1 MSRSGRNVKRL
12 ALAVLSG
19 SIILTTAGI
28 GSAETWDAIQDG
40 GFEFGG
46 TATPWTTFSTYFN
59 DLVIWY
65 DPAVS
70 HTGSFLARLGT
81 SFSDNGFNQVAQEV
95 ELGTGG
101 ATLRF
106 WLWVPEVSGH
116 GTDVLSVRV
125 DNDVVWT
132 LNEGSAGPYASGYR
146 QVSVALGAFA
156 DGGLHTLTI
165 KGETTYFTTGVPGTE
180 FLVDD
185 VELVTGDEALGAAFA
200 WAPWNPYPGTVIQFV
215 DSSPGGPD
223 GWMWDFGDGGE
234 STLQH
239 PTHAYATAGTFAVTL
254 TTTSAND
261 TATVT
266 HDVRVYEVLDAL
278 EADFV
283 WQPET
288 PFVGQEV
295 ELLDRSRGVP
305 DTWLWE
311 FPDGSTSDAQNP
323 LVVVPEP
330 GMWPVRLTVSRT
342 RDIDGTQT
350 DTIER
355 SIPVFP
361 ILEPDFDWR
370 PEAPVEGE
378 PVEFM
383 DLTAGPVES
392 WRWTFGDGAEDTTSD
407 PVHTYEQPGSYDVVL
422 EVGYPVADELLTW
435 SVARTI
441 VVGAALAPDF
451 SWQPEMPRVGDPV
464 QFTDLTPGEVASW
477 QWDFG
482 DGTSAADQ
490 NPVHSYDA
498 SGRYQVNLQVTAPSG
513 HSSVATRTVVV
524 GDPLEAAFMWQPHLP
539 RAREPVT
546 FRDRS
551 SGGPTVWSWDFGDG
565 GTGTTQNVG
574 HSFGEPGLYQVTLTV
589 GTDDGET
596 SAIGQTVEIAPLID
610 ARFGWLPE
618 VPAPGQM
625 VQFAD
630 RSVGPVASWSWDFGD
645 GSTSPDPSPN
655 HRFAAAGQYLVE
667 LQVATADGVQD
678 SATRT
683 VVVATSLGVDFDWLP
698 AEPEAGQIM
707 RFTDRTTI
715 PEVSRLWIFGDAI
728 TSRDRSPV
736 RSFRTVGEMPVTL
749 VVRTPTGGILRIQKI
764 VPIAE
769 PAVRPSLAVT
779 TRQPIVGQAVGF
791 RIEGVEDYDAAIWDF
806 GGVGCGEAPRV
817 RTCAFDDGD
826 CLQSTWRFAVPGIR
840 TVRAFV
846 DVGGRLYGPIV
857 QQLRVGSE
865 GGCGEAPVADF
876 GWWPD
881 QPAPGESV
889 RFVDQSS
896 GPPQAW
902 SWDLGDGAT
911 TTDRYPEHVY
921 RAPGTYTVTLA
932 TSNVHGA
939 SDPVSQDI
947 TVSGAAPVCGDAT
960 CQDTESSWSC
970 PSDCGLLEGE
980 TGREGSAHRRSVI
993 PAAVGGIPGNSG
1005 TTWYTDGMLFNPTS
1019 QDVDFVVRYSPD
1031 SSPAHPKTAG
1041 PFTIGP
1047 RESLFYPNLVS
1058 DLFGATANGA
1068 LWLDAASPLMFDTR
1082 TYNLSPDGTYG
1093 QAISAIPPNA
1103 LLARGDGPMY
1113 LIGLSDD
1120 EAFRSNLIVQEVSGQ
1135 PVSVDVTFFDLAG
1148 HQVGRGSILVE
1159 GRSKVQRRITE
1170 IGVQRLARGYATVE
1184 VADGDGRIA
1193 VIASVVDQI
1202 TGDATTID
1210 AVHPLQVETPTAK
1223 TEAVDDGHFL
1233 VAVVARTPGSNGSLW
1248 RSELS
1253 VLNPEVVEQE
1263 LVMRY
1268 YPTSGGV
1275 LEAPVTVAPDAMYF
1289 SDDVVSDLFPEA
1301 PNGSGSLHVFS
1312 SAGVVVSSRTY
1323 NLTNADTATLGQTIP
1338 GLASADMARPGEMW
1352 VLNKIKSTDDFR
1364 CNLGFSEYAGAD
1376 VQVTVALYSMAGSYQ
1391 RFLGAKTYSVSSFG
1405 VKQVNRVFDDIGIAG
1420 NYEEALAYV
1429 VVSSDDGAAYV
1440 YASVVDNGV
1449 GDATTV
1455 LAKRLE

>member
-1 MSRSGRNVKRL
+1 M
-12 ALAVLSG
+12 
-19 SIILTTAGI
+19 ILTTAGI
-28 GSAETWDAIQDG
+28 GSAATWDAIDDG

-46 TATPWTTFSTYFN
+46 TATPWTTFSTYIDN
-59 DLVIWY
+59 LVIWY
-65 DPAVS
+65 DPGIAHS
-70 HTGSFLARLGT
+70 GSFVAKLGT
-81 SFSDNGFNQVAQEV
+81 PMSDSGFNLVAQEV
-95 ELGTGG
+95 ALGAGG
-101 ATLRF
+101 AELRF

-116 GTDVLSVRV
+116 GTDVMTVLV
-125 DNDVVWT
+125 DNQTVWT
-132 LNEGSAGPYASGYR
+132 LPEALAGPYASGYR
-146 QVSVALGAFA
+146 QVALDLGAFA
-156 DGGLHTLTI
+156 DGGSHSLTL
-165 KGETTYFTTGVPGTE
+165 KGETTYFIGGSVATA

-185 VELVTGDEALGAAFA
+185 VELPTWDEALGAAFA

-223 GWMWDFGDGGE
+223 GWVWDFGDGGE

-254 TTTSAND
+254 TTTNLQE

-278 EADFV
+278 TADFA
-283 WQPET
+283 WQPEM
-288 PFVGQEV
+288 PFAGQEL
-295 ELLDRSRGVP
+295 ELLDRSPGQP

-311 FPDGSTSDAQNP
+311 FPDGTTSDAQNP
-323 LVVVPEP
+323 VVAPAEP
-330 GMWPVRLTVSRT
+330 GMWPVLLTVYRT
-342 RDIDGTQT
+342 TDLGGTET
-350 DTIER
+350 DSIER
-355 SIPVFP
+355 SIPVLP
-361 ILEPDFDWR
+361 VLEPDFDWR
-370 PEAPVEGE
+370 PETPVEGE
-378 PVEFM
+378 PVEFTDM
-383 DLTAGPVES
+383 TVGPVES
-392 WRWTFGDGAEDTTSD
+392 WRWTFGDGAEDTTPD
-407 PVHTYEQPGSYDVVL
+407 PVHTYDQPGSYDVEL

-441 VVGAALAPDF
+441 VIGEALAPDF
-451 SWQPEMPRVGDPV
+451 SWQPEMPRVGDPI
-464 QFTDLTPGEVASW
+464 QFTDLTPGDVASW
-477 QWDFG
+477 QWNFG
-482 DGTSAADQ
+482 DDSSTAAQ
-490 NPVHSYDA
+490 NPVHSYGA
-498 SGRYQVNLQVTAPSG
+498 SGRYQVTLQVTAPSG
-513 HSSVATRTVVV
+513 HSSIATNTVVV
-524 GDPLEAAFMWQPHLP
+524 GDPLEAAFMWQPRLP
-539 RAREPVT
+539 RAREPVY

-551 SGGPTVWSWDFGDG
+551 SGGPTAWSWDFGDG
-565 GTGTTQNVG
+565 GTSDAQNPGRV
-574 HSFGEPGLYQVTLTV
+574 FGEPGVYQVTLNV
-589 GTDDGET
+589 ATDDGET
-596 SAIGQTVEIAPLID
+596 STIGQTLEVAPLID
-610 ARFGWLPE
+610 ARFGWLPA

-645 GSTSPDPSPN
+645 GATSSDPSPT
-655 HRFAAAGQYLVE
+655 HRFVEAGQYLVE

-678 SATRT
+678 TATRT
-683 VVVATSLGVDFDWLP
+683 MVVATSLGVDFDWLP
-698 AEPEAGQIM
+698 AEPEAGQII
-707 RFTDRTTI
+707 RFRDRTTI

-728 TSRDRSPV
+728 TSRDENPV
-736 RSFRTVGEMPVTL
+736 RSFRTVGEIPVTL

-769 PAVRPSLAVT
+769 PSVRPSLAVT
-779 TRQPIVGQAVGF
+779 TRQPILGQEVGF
-791 RIEGVEDYDAAIWDF
+791 RIEGVEDYDAAVWDF
-806 GGVGCGEAPRV
+806 GGAGCGDAPRV
-817 RTCAFDDGD
+817 RICAPDDGD
-826 CLQSTWRFAVPGIR
+826 CLESMWRFAAPGIR

-846 DVGGRLYGPIV
+846 DVEGRLYGPIV

-876 GWWPD
+876 SWWPE

-902 SWDLGDGAT
+902 SWDLGDGTT
-911 TTDRYPEHVY
+911 TTDRHPEHVY
-921 RAPGTYTVTLA
+921 QAPGTYTVTLA
-932 TSNVHGA
+932 ATNVHGA

-947 TVSGAAPVCGDAT
+947 AVSGAAPVCGDGT

-980 TGREGSAHRRSVI
+980 TGREGSAQRRSVI

-1005 TTWYTDGMLFNPTS
+1005 TTWYTDGMLFNPTA
-1019 QDVDFVVRYSPD
+1019 QDVDYVLRYSPD
-1031 SSPAHPKTAG
+1031 SNPAHAKAAG

-1047 RESLFYPNLVS
+1047 RESLYYRNLIS
-1058 DLFGATANGA
+1058 DLFGVTANGA
-1068 LWLDAASPLMFDTR
+1068 LWLDAAGPLMFDTR

-1135 PVSVDVTFFDLAG
+1135 PVSVDVTFFDLVG

-1184 VADGDGRIA
+1184 VADGGGRIA

-1210 AVHPLQVETPTAK
+1210 AVHPFQVETAATK
-1223 TEAVDDGHFL
+1223 TRAADDGHFL
-1233 VAVVARTPGSNGSLW
+1233 VAVVARTPGSSGSLW

-1253 VLNPEVVEQE
+1253 VLNPEEVEQD
-1263 LVMRY
+1263 LVLRY

-1275 LEAPVTVAPDAMYF
+1275 FEAPVTVGPSAMYF

-1323 NLTNADTATLGQTIP
+1323 NLTNANTATLGQNIP
-1338 GLASADMARPGEMW
+1338 GLAAADMARPGEVW
-1352 VLNKIKSTDDFR
+1352 VLNKIKNTDDFR
-1364 CNLGFSEYAGAD
+1364 CNLGFSEYAGAQA
-1376 VQVTVALYSMAGSYQ
+1376 QVTVALYSMAGSYQ
-1391 RFLGAKTYSVSSFG
+1391 RFLGAKTYPVSAFG

-1420 NYEEALAYV
+1420 SYEEALAYV